1 MAESVN
7 PEDAVANGWIL
18 EFVCYTTWK
27 EFVAG
32 DDCFYQGRDFLQG
45 LLARSVESSPERQRR
60 VKLIQLL
67 CRLADGRDHG
77 IRYDEDGDITALESS
92 LPILDALV
100 ETADLPADQVAHARG
115 LMKVQSVLVCCR
127 DNDFEAAEE
136 VFQRVWPAG
145 SKQSAKDKKL
155 RTEVSAVLKSRNPH
169 HPIIQNRCR
178 YDQFLQIMADFLHGT
193 VLKSRNPHH
202 PIIQN
207 RCPYDQSL
215 QIMADFLHGTGRR
228 TDVPTTSSHRSWLT
242 SFMALV
248 EGSILIPVCS
258 CLQVSAVLK
267 SRNPHHPVIQNR
279 CPYDQFLQIM
289 ADFLHGTV
297 LKSRNPHHPIIQ
309 NRCPY
314 DQFLQIMADF
324 LHGTVLKSRNPHHPI
339 IQNRC
344 PYDQFLQIMADF
356 LHGTGRMFHTD
367 TSLFMFA
374 VLKSRNPHHPVIQN
388 RCPYDQFLQIMADFL
403 HGTVLKSRNPNH
415 PVSAVLKSRNPH
427 HPVIQNR
434 CPYDQFLQ
442 IMADFLHGTGTRTTP
457 SYRTDVPTTSFYRSW
472 LTSFMAQVSAVLKSR
487 NPHHPVIQNRC
498 PYDQFLQIMADFLH
512 GTVLKSRNPNH
523 PVIQNRCPYD
533 QFLQIMA
540 DFLHGTGRSAVLKSR
555 NPHHPIIQ
563 NRSPYDQVS
572 AVLKSR
578 NPHHPVIQNRCPYDQ
593 FLQIMADFLHGTVLK
608 SRNPNHPI
616 IQNRC
621 PYDHFLQIM
630 ADFLQP
636 IVDDFKPPFLLK
648 AAQRVVRDRIKAAD
662 CTESEVLESES
673 DSDAYETPSENETH
687 PEGEEFVFK
696 SRRLLREC
704 FTVMAKEERSSA
716 EWRKDI
722 VDYDYSN
729 LARDLRQTQDATA
742 SKSTVRRSPRKHR
755 QTEEEETS
763 EPEAS
768 KAKSRPKNLQTL
780 SEGIGAQGLIPSE
793 SERKHKQTEEEET
806 PEPEAS
812 KTKSRPKKQT
822 ASEGATAQGSI
833 PPPEELTNRLTNGQT
848 EKRKHRDREEDWHRD
863 PVLNDQP
870 STSGLGKNVNS
881 RVKYRRVIQD
891 DDSESEDEFTR
902 ENAAAQRS
910 KFKKWSRGNAAYGN
924 GVKETW
930 SSDEETFRSP
940 VKKKYMYVYES
951 DSEEEIPT
959 NLPCTAAS
967 LHVPV
972 IPARLRIITK
982 SPPDI
987 TRKGYLRQ
995 RHQWMDSEVENLIKG
1010 VKKYGLGNWA
1020 KIKDNFRFNGRTNV
1034 NLKDKWRQ
1042 LIKSGVV
1049 KEFP

>member
-92 LPILDALV
+92 LPIFDALV

-155 RTEVSAVLKSRNPH
+155 RTEVN
-169 HPIIQNRCR
+169 
-178 YDQFLQIMADFLHGT
+178 
-193 VLKSRNPHH
+193 
-202 PIIQN
+202 
-207 RCPYDQSL
+207 
-215 QIMADFLHGTGRR
+215 
-228 TDVPTTSSHRSWLT
+228 
-242 SFMALV
+242 
-248 EGSILIPVCS
+248 
-258 CLQVSAVLK
+258 AVLK

-289 ADFLHGTV
+289 ADFL
-297 LKSRNPHHPIIQ
+297 
-309 NRCPY
+309 
-314 DQFLQIMADF
+314 
-324 LHGTVLKSRNPHHPI
+324 
-339 IQNRC
+339 
-344 PYDQFLQIMADF
+344 
-356 LHGTGRMFHTD
+356 
-367 TSLFMFA
+367 
-374 VLKSRNPHHPVIQN
+374 
-388 RCPYDQFLQIMADFL
+388 
-403 HGTVLKSRNPNH
+403 
-415 PVSAVLKSRNPH
+415 
-427 HPVIQNR
+427 
-434 CPYDQFLQ
+434 
-442 IMADFLHGTGTRTTP
+442 
-457 SYRTDVPTTSFYRSW
+457 
-472 LTSFMAQVSAVLKSR
+472 
-487 NPHHPVIQNRC
+487 
-498 PYDQFLQIMADFLH
+498 
-512 GTVLKSRNPNH
+512 
-523 PVIQNRCPYD
+523 
-533 QFLQIMA
+533 
-540 DFLHGTGRSAVLKSR
+540 
-555 NPHHPIIQ
+555 
-563 NRSPYDQVS
+563 
-572 AVLKSR
+572 
-578 NPHHPVIQNRCPYDQ
+578 
-593 FLQIMADFLHGTVLK
+593 
-608 SRNPNHPI
+608 
-616 IQNRC
+616 
-621 PYDHFLQIM
+621 
-630 ADFLQP
+630 QP
-636 IVDDFKPPFLLK
+636 IVDDFNSPFLLK

-662 CTESEVLESES
+662 STESEVLESES

-687 PEGEEFVFK
+687 PEGEEFVFR

-704 FTVMAKEERSSA
+704 FMVMAKEERSSA

-729 LARDLRQTQDATA
+729 LARDLSQTQDATA

-755 QTEEEETS
+755 PTEEEEKSEPEASNNDKTTSQSRPKEMQTQAKASKSTVRTSPRKHKQTEEEEMS

-768 KAKSRPKNLQTL
+768 KAKSRPKKQTA
-780 SEGIGAQGLIPSE
+780 SEGTTAQGLIPSD
-793 SERKHKQTEEEET
+793 SERKHRQTEEEET
-806 PEPEAS
+806 PEPEA
-812 KTKSRPKKQT
+812 TKSLRQPKKQT
-822 ASEGATAQGSI
+822 ASEGATAQGLI
-833 PPPEELTNRLTNGQT
+833 PLPEELTNRLTNGQT
-848 EKRKHRDREEDWHRD
+848 EKRKHRDSEEDWHRD
-863 PVLNDQP
+863 PVMNDQP
-870 STSGLGKNVNS
+870 STSGLGKKVNS
-881 RVKYRRVIQD
+881 RAKYRRVIQD

-910 KFKKWSRGNAAYGN
+910 KFKKWSRGNDAYGN

-940 VKKKYMYVYES
+940 VKKKYYVYES

-972 IPARLRIITK
+972 IPARLRMITK

-995 RHQWMDSEVENLIKG
+995 RHQWTDSEVENLIKG

-1042 LIKSGVV
+1042 LIKSGAV